1 MSHLF
6 NPLSTHTRRRL
17 TDLLGFGSSVVA
29 AAVELFAGSNNLR
42 YSILHSSIHLLST
55 SGCGGFFLQPLVI
68 LPLYF
73 SNPYLTVNCAT
84 AAQPNECER
93 TNGGGVECTTAK
105 HPLEKERNNLTIMH
119 LLLLFILPPEFPPS
133 KLEELFFY
141 FHVKALLH
149 CFPLCCTLCRGDDDV
164 DTKPISFVCGKI
176 TGCCE
181 FFYYFFVGARFTLNS
196 STKLR
201 FILFTRL
208 ILCTCF
214 STLGVFFFV
223 GPKLVF
229 AVLLLLLF
237 QWGRGLHTSIV
248 VPSCLVRCTGK
259 IVAFSAML
267 HFNRSCC
274 CWLFCTL
281 KPPKLLLLLVDD
293 DQSCRNCWWLQLLC
307 SYYCY
312 DEDNNNNMKS
322 QGVVLSPLLKYCFR
336 MPLKSSVLGAAHF
349 LSAMKGIK

>member
-1 MSHLF
+1 MHNSETPTRKRAKQLDNNALVIIIYF
-6 NPLSTHTRRRL
+6 AAGIFTLKAGRTFFIFTSKLSCTAFL
-17 TDLLGFGSSVVA
+17 SVA
-29 AAVELFAGSNNLR
+29 LFA
-42 YSILHSSIHLLST
+42 
-55 SGCGGFFLQPLVI
+55 
-68 LPLYF
+68 
-73 SNPYLTVNCAT
+73 
-84 AAQPNECER
+84 
-93 TNGGGVECTTAK
+93 
-105 HPLEKERNNLTIMH
+105 
-119 LLLLFILPPEFPPS
+119 
-133 KLEELFFY
+133 
-141 FHVKALLH
+141 
-149 CFPLCCTLCRGDDDV
+149 GDDDV

-181 FFYYFFVGARFTLNS
+181 FFYYFFDGARFTLNS

-229 AVLLLLLF
+229 GILLLLLF

-274 CWLFCTL
+274 FWLFCTL

-322 QGVVLSPLLKYCFR
+322 QGVVLSPLLLKYCFR

>member
-1 MSHLF
+1 M
-6 NPLSTHTRRRL
+6 
-17 TDLLGFGSSVVA
+17 A

-55 SGCGGFFLQPLVI
+55 SGCCWFFLQPLVI

-84 AAQPNECER
+84 AALANKCELTKKR
-93 TNGGGVECTTAK
+93 RCRMHNSETPTRKRAK
-105 HPLEKERNNLTIMH
+105 QLDNNALVII
-119 LLLLFILPPEFPPS
+119 FILPPEFPPS
-133 KLEELFFY
+133 KLEELFY

-229 AVLLLLLF
+229 AILLYYYYSNEE
-237 QWGRGLHTSIV
+237 GDCTSIV

-267 HFNRSCC
+267 
-274 CWLFCTL
+274 LQ
-281 KPPKLLLLLVDD
+281 PLLLLLT
-293 DQSCRNCWWLQLLC
+293 LLHT
-307 SYYCY
+307 
-312 DEDNNNNMKS
+312 KTT
-322 QGVVLSPLLKYCFR
+322 QT
-336 MPLKSSVLGAAHF
+336 
-349 LSAMKGIK
+349 SASFG